1 MDANMELWNQALA
14 WLASHGLRI
23 LLIAVVTAL
32 ALRLLRLL
40 AHQVPRWIRGRGE
53 VEAGELAQRAET
65 LRVAVVGTVTVIILV
80 VATLMILYEL
90 GLDIRPLLTS
100 MGLVGLALSLG
111 AQTLVRDV
119 IGGVFI
125 LLEGQFA
132 IGDSIQVGDLSGT
145 VERMTLRATH
155 VRAFGGE
162 LHIIPNGEIR
172 TVSNLSRTW
181 SRAVVDVPL
190 PAEEEVSRALE
201 VLERVGQELAAA
213 PQFSPLLLEAP
224 VVTGIEE
231 LDGWTMRLRI
241 MVKTLPGRH
250 WEVMRELRRRVSEAF
265 QREGI
270 RLGLRPQDVMART

>member
-1 MDANMELWNQALA
+1 MNVELRNRVIA
-14 WLASHGLRI
+14 WLTAHGLRI

-32 ALRLLRLL
+32 VLRLLRLL
-40 AHQVPRWIRGRGE
+40 ARQIPRWIRRRDE
-53 VEAGELAQRAET
+53 VEAGEWAQRAET
-65 LRVAVVGTVTVIILV
+65 LRVAVVGTVTVIILI

-119 IGGVFI
+119 ISGLFI
-125 LLEGQFA
+125 LIEGQFA
-132 IGDSIQVGDLSGT
+132 IGDAIQTGSLSGT
-145 VERMTLRATH
+145 VERMTLRTTYL
-155 VRAFGGE
+155 RGPEGE

-190 PAEEEVSRALE
+190 PVEEDASRALE

-224 VVTGIEE
+224 VVTGIEN

-241 MVKTLPGRH
+241 MVKTLPGQH

-270 RLGLRPQDVMART
+270 RLGFRPQEGVARM

>member
-1 MDANMELWNQALA
+1 MELWNQALA

-40 AHQVPRWIRGRGE
+40 AHQVPRWIRGPDE

-65 LRVAVVGTVTVIILV
+65 LRVAVVGTVTVIILI

-190 PAEEEVSRALE
+190 PAEEDVSRALE
-201 VLERVGQELAAA
+201 MLERVGQELAAA
-213 PQFSPLLLEAP
+213 PQFGPLLLEAP
-224 VVTGIEE
+224 VVTGIED

-250 WEVMRELRRRVSEAF
+250 WEVMRELRRRVSKAF

-270 RLGLRPQDVMART
+270 RLGLRPQDMMART